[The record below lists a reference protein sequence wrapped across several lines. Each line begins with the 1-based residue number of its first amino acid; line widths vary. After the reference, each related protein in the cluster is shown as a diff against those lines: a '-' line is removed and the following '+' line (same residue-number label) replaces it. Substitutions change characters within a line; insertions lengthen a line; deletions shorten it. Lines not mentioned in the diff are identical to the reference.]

1 MNKINIII
9 SLLIYLFFL
18 AACSTTKNAKLFT
31 PKIAKDNQALI
42 YIYRPFATSNAIYSP
57 DLYINDEFKLSIKNE
72 INARFTLP
80 PGDYKFELEPDKNY
94 SGRPRLSLNLSANN
108 TYFVRVDTSLKIKSA
123 LTYQPYQRSFNLTR
137 VDEQLA
143 VKEIA
148 ECCMVTDIKSNTDQE
163 TRTMKTQTEEG
174 FSIDKTQ
181 NPFSH

>member
-1 MNKINIII
+1 LNKIIIV
-9 SLLIYLFFL
+9 SLLIYLFFP
-18 AACSTTKNAKLFT
+18 AACSTTKNANQFT
-31 PKIAKDNQALI
+31 PQIAKDNQAVI
-42 YIYRPFATSNAIYSP
+42 YIYRPFTTSNAIYSP
-57 DLYINDEFKLSIKNE
+57 DLYINDEFKLSIKNA

-80 PGDYKFELEPDKNY
+80 PGHHKFELEPDKNY
-94 SGRPRLSLNLSANN
+94 SGNTRFSLNLSANS
-108 TYFVRVDTSLKIKSA
+108 TYFVRVDTSLKINNA
-123 LTYQPYQRSFNLTR
+123 PGYQPYQRSFNLIR

-163 TRTMKTQTEEG
+163 TKTMKTQTEDG